1 MTSVYA
7 AFRKKRKS
15 RLTENI
21 ATLYAGWIQSFSSMQ
36 TDDSE
41 LEDLFINRGMMSKP
55 LELSIQENMT
65 LNIPSQQ
72 EIN

>member
-1 MTSVYA
+1 
-7 AFRKKRKS
+7 
-15 RLTENI
+15 
-21 ATLYAGWIQSFSSMQ
+21 MQ